1 MKSLNLNIL
10 EQCVDCYPKGGLD
23 EKLKLDRPLRIK
35 LGVDATRP
43 DIHLGHTVVLQQLK
57 RFQQMGHHIIF
68 LIGDFTAMIGD
79 PSGRDVTRPSLSPEV
94 VKENAESYIQ
104 QVTKILDPKKLEIRY
119 NSEWLGKLSP
129 QELIRLASLQTVAR
143 MLERDDFSKRYKSG
157 QSIAIHEFLYPL
169 LQGYDSVELKADV
182 ELGGTDQTFNL
193 LMGRELQKDFNQSQQ
208 VVLTFPLLEGLDGV
222 KKMSKSYDN
231 TIGIQ
236 DDPKT
241 MFGKVMSISDE
252 LMWRYYT
259 LVTDYNK
266 EHIVALQ
273 AEAASGKNPRDIKL
287 QLGHWIVQRFHSEA
301 EADQAVADF
310 INQFS
315 QKQIPDDRPV
325 IQLSPED
332 AAQPI
337 IQLLKKAGLITST
350 SEGLRLLKQGAI
362 KKDGIKLTENILIDV
377 PNCIVTVGKRRV
389 VEFELIQ

>member
-10 EQCVDCYPKGGLD
+10 DQCVDCYPKGGLD

-35 LGVDATRP
+35 LGVDPTRP